1 MNQEWREQ
9 LASAGIDV
17 DSALERFMGNEGL
30 LERFMKKFLADPTFA
45 ALEEAVAGGDPAGA
59 LTASHTL
66 KGMCG
71 NLSFTGLY
79 ALFTRQVEL
88 LRGDDFPGAAA
99 MMPEIRQ
106 AYGLVT
112 DTIRRC
118 WP

>member
-1 MNQEWREQ
+1 MNEERKAQ
-9 LASAGIDV
+9 LIAAGIDV
-17 DSALERFMGNEGL
+17 DGAMERFMDNEGL
-30 LERFMKKFLADPTFA
+30 LERFMKKFLAESTY
-45 ALEEAVAGGDPAGA
+45 AVLVGAIASDDAAGA

-88 LRGDDFPGAAA
+88 LRGNDFPAAAA
-99 MMPEIRQ
+99 MMPEIQQ
-106 AYGLVT
+106 AYDQVT
-112 DTIRRC
+112 DAIRRC